1 MDGYADSSG
10 ARRRPVH
17 CRGLLLRQDRE
28 EPSQP
33 EDAGRASTGDQR
45 QAGDPDPYE
54 RRYAGAAGPAF
65 PHDGERRH
73 GGRAVSMRTSTRP
86 SKVTTRQVFA
96 IAGPAM
102 IANLTTP
109 LIGIVSTTAIGRL
122 GDATLLGG
130 VAMASVLFDCIF
142 WLFAFLRMST
152 VAFTA
157 QSLGAGE
164 PGELRAILVRGFI
177 VAALIGTAL
186 ILLQVPLAS
195 ILLGAMGGS
204 EGVTR
209 AAKTY
214 FIIRIWSSPLALGN
228 YVMLGWLIGQARA
241 KLALGMQISINLI
254 NVAAT
259 VVLVL
264 VFDFGIAGAAIAAVI
279 AETAGLVLGLLI
291 ARHLSK
297 GQFAASRA
305 LLFDRAKLMRM
316 LAVNRD
322 IMIRT
327 ASLIAAF
334 LFFTAQGARAGD
346 MTLAANAVLN
356 NFLLISAF
364 FLDGLANA
372 AEQLCGRA
380 CGARDR
386 DEFSGAVRLVV
397 FWGFGFALAVTGVF
411 ALFGPA
417 LIDLMTASPDVRRIA
432 RDFLLFVVASP
443 ALAVFAFAFDGVYIG
458 ATWARDM
465 RNLMVASLAIFLAA
479 WFALRSFG
487 NAGLWAALLVHYAAR
502 GGLEAWRYPALLRK
516 SFG

>member
-1 MDGYADSSG
+1 MHS
-10 ARRRPVH
+10 
-17 CRGLLLRQDRE
+17 
-28 EPSQP
+28 
-33 EDAGRASTGDQR
+33 
-45 QAGDPDPYE
+45 
-54 RRYAGAAGPAF
+54 PA
-65 PHDGERRH
+65 P
-73 GGRAVSMRTSTRP
+73 P
-86 SKVTTRQVFA
+86 SKVTTAQVFA

-130 VAMASVLFDCIF
+130 VAMASVLFDCMF
-142 WLFAFLRMST
+142 WLFGFLRMST

-164 PGELRAILVRGFI
+164 TSELRAILVRGLI
-177 VAALIGTAL
+177 VAAVVGAAL
-186 ILLQVPLAS
+186 IALQIPLAT
-195 ILLGAMGGS
+195 ILLNAMGGS
-204 EGVTR
+204 EGVTH

-214 FIIRIWSSPLALGN
+214 FVIRIWSSPLALGN
-228 YVMLGWLIGQARA
+228 YVVLGWLIGQARA
-241 KLALGMQISINLI
+241 KLALGTQISINLI
-254 NVAAT
+254 NVTAT
-259 VVLVL
+259 VLLVLVL
-264 VFDFGIAGAAIAAVI
+264 DFGIAGAAIAALI
-279 AETAGLVLGLLI
+279 AEAAGLMLGLLI
-291 ARHLSK
+291 ARQLSK

-305 LLFDRAKLMRM
+305 SLFDRAKLMRM

-346 MTLAANAVLN
+346 VTLAANAVLN
-356 NFLLISAF
+356 NFLLFGAF

-380 CGARDR
+380 YGARDKAA
-386 DEFSGAVRLVV
+386 FAGAVKLVV
-397 FWGFGFALAVTGVF
+397 IWGFGFALAVAACF
-411 ALFGPA
+411 LLFGAA
-417 LIDLMTASPDVRRIA
+417 LIDMMTASVDVRRIA
-432 RDFLLFVVASP
+432 RDYLPFVVFAP
-443 ALAVFAFAFDGVYIG
+443 LLGVFAFAFDGIYIG

-487 NAGLWAALLVHYAAR
+487 NAGLWGALLVHYAAR
-502 GGLEAWRYPALLRK
+502 GGLEALRYPALLRK

>member
-1 MDGYADSSG
+1 M
-10 ARRRPVH
+10 V
-17 CRGLLLRQDRE
+17 
-28 EPSQP
+28 
-33 EDAGRASTGDQR
+33 
-45 QAGDPDPYE
+45 
-54 RRYAGAAGPAF
+54 
-65 PHDGERRH
+65 
-73 GGRAVSMRTSTRP
+73 
-86 SKVTTRQVFA
+86 
-96 IAGPAM
+96 
-102 IANLTTP
+102 ANLTTP
-109 LIGIVSTTAIGRL
+109 LIGIVSTSAIGRL
-122 GDATLLGG
+122 GDAAMLGG
-130 VAMASVLFDCIF
+130 VAMASVLFDCMF
-142 WLFAFLRMST
+142 WLFGFLRMST

-164 PGELRAILVRGFI
+164 TTELRAILVRGLI
-177 VAALIGTAL
+177 VAALVGAAL
-186 ILLQVPLAS
+186 IALQIPLAT
-195 ILLGAMGGS
+195 ILLNAMGGS
-204 EGVTR
+204 EGVTG

-228 YVMLGWLIGQARA
+228 YVVLGWLIGQARA

-264 VFDFGIAGAAIAAVI
+264 VFDFGIAGAAIAALI
-279 AETAGLVLGLLI
+279 AEAAGLLLGLLI
-291 ARHLSK
+291 ARQLSK

-305 LLFDRAKLMRM
+305 LLFDRTKLMRM

-346 MTLAANAVLN
+346 TTLAANAVLN
-356 NFLLISAF
+356 NFLLFGAF

-380 CGARDR
+380 YGARDKSA
-386 DEFSGAVRLVV
+386 FAGAVKLVV
-397 FWGFGFALAVTGVF
+397 MWGFGFALAVATCF
-411 ALFGPA
+411 LLFGPA
-417 LIDLMTASPDVRRIA
+417 FIDIMTASVEVRRIA
-432 RDFLLFVVASP
+432 RDYLPFVIFAPLLG
-443 ALAVFAFAFDGVYIG
+443 VFAFAFDGVYIG

-465 RNLMVASLAIFLAA
+465 RNLMLLSLLIFLGA

-487 NAGLWAALLVHYAAR
+487 NAGLWGAFLVHYAAR
-502 GGLEAWRYPALLRK
+502 GGLQALRYPALLKK